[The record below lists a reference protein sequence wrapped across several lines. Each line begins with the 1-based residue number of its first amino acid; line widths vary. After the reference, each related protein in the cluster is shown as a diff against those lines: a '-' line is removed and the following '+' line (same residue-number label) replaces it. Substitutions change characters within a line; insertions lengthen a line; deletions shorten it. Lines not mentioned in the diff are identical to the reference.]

1 MHSVAET
8 VEAHHVN
15 PSMARRGVHPSDK
28 KRQNVFSQTL
38 QTSSLFFKKK
48 MGFCLRTM
56 TKNIR
61 FIMV

>member
-48 MGFCLRTM
+48 WAFA
-56 TKNIR
+56 
-61 FIMV
+61 